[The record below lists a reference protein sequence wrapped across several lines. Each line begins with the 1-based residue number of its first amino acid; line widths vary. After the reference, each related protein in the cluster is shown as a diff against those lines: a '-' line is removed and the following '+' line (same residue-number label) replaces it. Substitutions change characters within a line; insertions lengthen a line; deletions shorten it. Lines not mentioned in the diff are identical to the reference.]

1 MNRFWS
7 NILLAFVSI
16 VLCSACDKI
25 DTTSG
30 KGELPTAGVLTNG
43 AFTVAKGKQV
53 YFSQAN
59 LQYNASSNIWR
70 FAEHQYD
77 IIGEDNANIS
87 KSYNGWID
95 LFGWGTSGYK
105 NVYPY
110 GNKDGYSIE
119 KDIAGTKSD
128 WGVYNKISNGGNKA
142 NLWRTLTSKEWDY
155 LLTGRPQC
163 DELYARGCIESSFG
177 LILLPDNWVQPENLE
192 FFPQTSG
199 WYGNYYTLDE
209 WTQMEANG
217 AVFLPTCGSRLGSTV
232 DHVNITGNYWTSSI
246 GDSFNSYCLD
256 FGCGNVNTAL
266 AASVYGYG
274 VRLVCDL

>member
-1 MNRFWS
+1 MNRFW
-7 NILLAFVSI
+7 NNVLLAFVSI
-16 VLCSACDKI
+16 ALCSACEKMDVK
-25 DTTSG
+25 TG
-30 KGELPTAGVLTNG
+30 GGELPTEGVLTNG
-43 AFTVAKGKQV
+43 VFTVAKGKQV

-59 LQYNASSNIWR
+59 LQYNASSNVWR

-77 IIGEDNANIS
+77 IIGEDNSNIS

-142 NLWRTLTSKEWDY
+142 NLWRTLTCKEWDY
-155 LLTGRPQC
+155 LLTERPQSE
-163 DELYARGCIESSFG
+163 ELYARGYVGSSFG
-177 LILLPDNWVQPENLE
+177 VILLPDNWVQPENLE
-192 FFPQTSG
+192 FLPQAAG
-199 WYGNYYTLDE
+199 WYGNIYTLDE
-209 WTQMEANG
+209 WSQMEANG
-217 AVFLPTCGSRLGSTV
+217 AVFLPTCGHRIGSTV
-232 DHVNITGNYWTSSI
+232 ENVNIFGYYWTSTI
-246 GDSFNSYCLD
+246 ADSFNSYCFV
-256 FGCGNVNTAL
+256 FGCGNIYTSL
-266 AASVYGYG
+266 AVFSAGYA